1 MLMDT
6 ICAACGAKG
15 SGKFCSGCGSALGGG
30 PCRSCGAVLSAG
42 AKFCTACGV
51 PRSGPVAMPKS
62 GGPPVLP
69 ITIAAMAIIALV
81 VVLVQR
87 NEPVPAQG
95 LVAPFANGA
104 TGTPPDLSTMTPRE
118 QFDRLYNRVMTA
130 AEQGDTATVVGF
142 SPMALQAYRNLDAVD
157 SDSRY
162 HAAMLR
168 LHTGDVAGAKA
179 LADSILAIQPDHL
192 FGYVLQGSL
201 ARFGGREAELTE
213 IYRRFLAAWG
223 PEMASGKPEYR
234 DHESMLAEFEKTAK
248 AR

>member
-1 MLMDT
+1 MDMV
-6 ICAACGAKG
+6 CPACGAKG
-15 SGKFCSGCGSALGGG
+15 SGKFCSACGSALGGG
-30 PCRSCGAVLSAG
+30 PCRSCGAVLAAG
-42 AKFCTACGV
+42 AKFCTGCGV
-51 PRSGPVAMPKS
+51 ARSGPVARPKA
-62 GGPPVLP
+62 GGLPVLP
-69 ITIAAMAIIALV
+69 IAIAALAVIALV

-87 NEPVPAQG
+87 GEPVPAQEP
-95 LVAPFANGA
+95 VAPFANGT
-104 TGTPPDLSTMTPRE
+104 TGTPPDLSSMTPRE

-157 SDSRY
+157 SDARY

-168 LHTGDVAGAKA
+168 LHTGDVPGARS
-179 LADSILAIQPDHL
+179 LADSILALQPDHL
-192 FGYVLQGSL
+192 FGYVLQGAM
-201 ARFGGREAELTE
+201 ARFGGQEAELTE

-234 DHESMLAEFEKTAK
+234 DHEGMLTEFEKTAK